1 MSNIPQ
7 ASPVTAGDRSPTEV
21 LAEAARLEQVG
32 RRVEAVALLTEA
44 NRRRPDVALERRLVQ
59 LRHDAFAELEPASPV
74 SPWPPEVPDRFAGE
88 TGLPEVGVADLT
100 AQTLSAGILHHGALV
115 VRGLVPPAGVERL
128 VGDID
133 RAFEAFDAG
142 MAGAETPQT
151 APWFAKFRSAP
162 EYNLGPSRRFV
173 RDGGGVWLVDSP
185 RALFDVLEAFEE
197 AGLRRVLTGHLGEAP
212 ALSVKKCTLRRVP
225 VTSSTDWHQ
234 DGAFLGDAIRTVN
247 VWLALTR
254 CGGDADAPGLDV
266 VPRRFDHVVETG
278 TEGAWFDWAVGQ
290 GVVDRY
296 ADTPV
301 IRPLFEPGD
310 ALLFDQFLLHRTAID
325 PGMTRER
332 HAIESWFFAPSTYP
346 TAQVPVVF

>member
-1 MSNIPQ
+1 MGAVSNIPQ

-133 RAFEAFDAG
+133 RA
-142 MAGAETPQT
+142 
-151 APWFAKFRSAP
+151 
-162 EYNLGPSRRFV
+162 SRRFV